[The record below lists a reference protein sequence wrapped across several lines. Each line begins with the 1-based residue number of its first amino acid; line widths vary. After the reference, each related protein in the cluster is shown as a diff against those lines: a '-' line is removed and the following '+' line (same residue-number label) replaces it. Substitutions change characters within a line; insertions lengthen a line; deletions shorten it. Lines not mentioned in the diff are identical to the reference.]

1 MGSIKIYDP
10 VAAAKPENEI
20 KFTASSGLDKLNGK
34 VIGIISNEWRCVKI
48 MMKDLSK
55 MLIESQKVADFSIYP
70 VEASKQA
77 PKEVLDKAAQN
88 SDAIIIAMAN

>member
-10 VAAAKPENEI
+10 VAMAKPETKI
-20 KFTASSGLDKLNGK
+20 RFTASSGLDKLNGK

-55 MLIESQKVADFSIYP
+55 NLIKSQNVADFFIYP

-77 PKEVLDKAAQN
+77 PKEVLDKAAQK